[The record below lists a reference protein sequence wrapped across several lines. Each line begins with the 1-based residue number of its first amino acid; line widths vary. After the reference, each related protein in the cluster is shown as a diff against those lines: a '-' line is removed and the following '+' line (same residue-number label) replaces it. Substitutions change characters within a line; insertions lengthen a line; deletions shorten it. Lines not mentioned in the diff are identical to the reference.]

1 MRELEILLYFLFG
14 ATAVIVFYLLYKVNS
29 FFNPKDRQDLTSK
42 NDR

>member
-1 MRELEILLYFLFG
+1 MMALEILLYVLFG
-14 ATAVIVFYLLYKVNS
+14 VTAVIVFYLLYKVNS